1 MHIYIDKKGVV
12 QKNRKKGKL
21 SEKAEENKKREG

>member
-1 MHIYIDKKGVV
+1 MHIYIDKKRVV